1 MKLTFLGTGTSFG
14 VPQLG
19 CHCAVCTSADPRDR
33 RTRCGAVIETDDGV
47 RLLIDSPPE
56 LRLQLI
62 AAGIDDVDAVLFT
75 HDHADHTHGID
86 DLRAITVQRNRP
98 LPMYGSPETIESISA
113 KFSYIFDEQA
123 RPMPGTSRP
132 EGRLVSVAH
141 GRAFSVA
148 GTEILPL
155 QVPHGHLPVLGYRVG
170 PVAYITD
177 AKSIPDETIAM
188 LAGVRVLVLNALFWT
203 EHPTHLS
210 FPEAIGVAR
219 AVGAEHTFLTH
230 LTHHS
235 MHARLEA
242 ELPPGVAPAF
252 DGLTIIA

>member
-19 CHCAVCTSADPRDR
+19 CHCAVCTSPDRRDR
-33 RTRCGAVIETDDGV
+33 RTRCGAVIETDAGV

-62 AAGIDDVDAVLFT
+62 AAGIDTVDAVLFT

-86 DLRAITVQRNRP
+86 DLRAITVQRKGP
-98 LPMYGSPETIESISA
+98 LPMYGSSETVESIGA
-113 KFSYIFDEQA
+113 KFVYIFDQEN
-123 RPMPGTSRP
+123 RPTPGISRP
-132 EGRLVSVAH
+132 EGRLLKVEP

-148 GTEILPL
+148 GTEVLPL
-155 QVPHGHLPVLGYRVG
+155 EVPHGQLSVLGYRVG

-177 AKSIPDETIAM
+177 AKSIPDETIA
-188 LAGVRVLVLNALFWT
+188 LLTGVRILVLNALFWT

-210 FPEAIGVAR
+210 FPEAIRVAR

-242 ELPPGVAPAF
+242 ELPQGVAPAF
-252 DGLTIIA
+252 DGLTITV